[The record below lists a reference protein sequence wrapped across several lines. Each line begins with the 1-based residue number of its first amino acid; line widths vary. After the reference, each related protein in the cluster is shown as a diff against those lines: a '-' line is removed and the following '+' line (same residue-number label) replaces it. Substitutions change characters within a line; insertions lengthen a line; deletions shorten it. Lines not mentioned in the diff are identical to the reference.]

1 MAVGVTM
8 LKLTAFVELKNVTDI
23 MELRIVIIQVFTKQ
37 LRSVT
42 DFLVVFKPLFNCVL
56 VQATRPC

>member
-23 MELRIVIIQVFTKQ
+23 MELRIVIIQVFT
-37 LRSVT
+37 SS
-42 DFLVVFKPLFNCVL
+42 
-56 VQATRPC
+56 